1 MNLFKFIKGSFTNK
15 RKSKMRN
22 KTKRL
27 RKSKSKRRR
36 MSKRMKGGWGGAP
49 VINTNTS
56 TGVMTGGWGPPPN

>member
-27 RKSKSKRRR
+27 RKGKSKRRSRR
-36 MSKRMKGGWGGAP
+36 MRGG
-49 VINTNTS
+49 
-56 TGVMTGGWGPPPN
+56 

>member
-27 RKSKSKRRR
+27 RKGRSKSKRRR
-36 MSKRMKGGWGGAP
+36 MSKRMKGG
-49 VINTNTS
+49 
-56 TGVMTGGWGPPPN
+56 